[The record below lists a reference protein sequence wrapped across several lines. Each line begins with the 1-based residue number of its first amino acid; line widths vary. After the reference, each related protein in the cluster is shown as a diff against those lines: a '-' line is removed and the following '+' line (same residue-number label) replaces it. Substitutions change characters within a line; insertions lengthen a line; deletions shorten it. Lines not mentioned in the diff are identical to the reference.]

1 MHLIELIANNTLT
14 ALDLETSG
22 LDHKKDRIIEIG
34 AVKICGWEKSED
46 GAPKKVKLGETF
58 STFVSFPGTLPEE
71 ISQLTGITEQDLEHA
86 PKIKAAL
93 KKLKKF
99 IGDDLLVGHYCEFN
113 DAFLYTWGQKCRVS
127 FDNRRLDTFTIARS
141 VYGDKVKNFSLS
153 ALAKLHGIEY
163 SPQRTVDYARIT
175 ANLLAELARRD
186 DFSHCDT

>member
-22 LDHKKDRIIEIG
+22 LDRKKDRLIEIG
-34 AVKICGWEKSED
+34 
-46 GAPKKVKLGETF
+46 
-58 STFVSFPGTLPEE
+58 
-71 ISQLTGITEQDLEHA
+71 TEQDLEHA

-113 DAFLYTWGQKCRVS
+113 DAFLYTWGRKCRVS
-127 FDNRRLDTFTIARS
+127 FDNRRLDIFTIARS
-141 VYGDKVKNFSLS
+141 VYRDKVKNFSLS
-153 ALAKLHGIEY
+153 NLAKLHGIEY

-175 ANLLAELARRD
+175 ANLLAELALRD